1 LAGIK
6 DISLKF
12 EYRTFLKTIIIKIQ
26 IMTAKEYFIQLWTV
40 KEEIE
45 NLGIK
50 QPIKILKQKG
60 IIAKNK
66 NCNALFQGR
75 VRSDEFLEQLKQLL

>member
-1 LAGIK
+1 M
-6 DISLKF
+6 F
-12 EYRTFLKTIIIKIQ
+12 KIQ

-45 NLGIK
+45 NMGIK

>member
-1 LAGIK
+1 MTVKNQMEVIEYYIEFWTLRKKIKKAGI
-6 DISLKF
+6 
-12 EYRTFLKTIIIKIQ
+12 T
-26 IMTAKEYFIQLWTV
+26 
-40 KEEIE
+40 
-45 NLGIK
+45 